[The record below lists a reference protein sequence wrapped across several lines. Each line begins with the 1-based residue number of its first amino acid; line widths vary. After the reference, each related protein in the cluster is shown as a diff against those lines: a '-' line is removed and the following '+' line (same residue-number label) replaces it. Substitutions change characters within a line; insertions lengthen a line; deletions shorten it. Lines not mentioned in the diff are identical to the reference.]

1 VIRLGQAKMA
11 KSVGNIF
18 VLHEALAQYGR
29 DPLIM
34 YFCGGHYRQP
44 LEFDDDRLVEAA
56 ARVQRIREAARG
68 LMAGPS
74 PAWSAPL
81 HDAFFDALANDFNTP
96 EALARLFEWVREANR
111 SPGEVGDADAREML
125 GVLALENLLDVD
137 AAEAPDDVLEL
148 RDARESARSARD
160 FVEADRLREQL
171 RNLGWEV
178 RDSPNGPELLP
189 VR

>member
-1 VIRLGQAKMA
+1 
-11 KSVGNIF
+11 
-18 VLHEALAQYGR
+18 
-29 DPLIM
+29 
-34 YFCGGHYRQP
+34 
-44 LEFDDDRLVEAA
+44 
-56 ARVQRIREAARG
+56 
-68 LMAGPS
+68 
-74 PAWSAPL
+74 
-81 HDAFFDALANDFNTP
+81 
-96 EALARLFEWVREANR
+96 
-111 SPGEVGDADAREML
+111 
-125 GVLALENLLDVD
+125 VLALENLLDVD